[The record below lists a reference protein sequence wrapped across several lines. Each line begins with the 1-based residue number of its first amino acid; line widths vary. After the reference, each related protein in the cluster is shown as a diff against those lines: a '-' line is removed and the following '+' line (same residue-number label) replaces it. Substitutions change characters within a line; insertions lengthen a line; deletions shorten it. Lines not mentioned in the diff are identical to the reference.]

1 MQTGKLNLTT
11 QYPQM
16 QFTMDL
22 MPERTGVRIWGS
34 RMSFYDLHRRILDS
48 IGNCEFEGKNRVNY
62 IGILYSFAYDVRHTF
77 LGDRLV
83 KCNGRFVDE
92 WDDELIKRFEDP
104 NAGFVV
110 GVEFSWPQLFF
121 TLASLRECY
130 RHGVCPAELLP
141 VMLDIETNA
150 KRLLKSLNREHYDL
164 IAPYVDG
171 AVYAANP
178 YLLHVMERVDK
189 EYDEF
194 HQLLLRSAVEKHC
207 DVADLGLE

>member
-1 MQTGKLNLTT
+1 
-11 QYPQM
+11 
-16 QFTMDL
+16 
-22 MPERTGVRIWGS
+22 
-34 RMSFYDLHRRILDS
+34 MSFHDLHCGILDG
-48 IGNCEFEGKNRVNY
+48 IGDYELEGKNRVNY
-62 IGILYSFAYDVRHTF
+62 IGILYSLAYDVRHTF

-83 KCNGRFVDE
+83 KCNGRFVNE
-92 WDDELIKRFEDP
+92 WHDELIKRFEDP

-121 TLASLRECY
+121 ALASLRECY

-150 KRLLKSLNREHYDL
+150 KRLLKSLSSEHYDL

-171 AVYAANP
+171 AIYAANP

-189 EYDEF
+189 EYNRSARRPSMKKLADMMRLSLYGTKEYYEF
-194 HQLLLRSAVEKHC
+194 HQLLLRAAVEEHC